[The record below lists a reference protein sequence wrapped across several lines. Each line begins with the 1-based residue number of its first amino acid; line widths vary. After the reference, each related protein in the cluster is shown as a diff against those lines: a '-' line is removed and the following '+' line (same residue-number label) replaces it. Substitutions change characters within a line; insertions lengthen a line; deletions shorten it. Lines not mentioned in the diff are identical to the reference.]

1 MIDFQEVERQLP
13 AYLNYDA
20 KKRLFSD
27 LTQFPDNIDE
37 RLYTT
42 YLKAALCLFQ
52 GDGLKD
58 MLFVDLPSLNKK
70 EVDAMILSNSC
81 DIDPKNERFF
91 PLNVVYA
98 PIVSLQRYV
107 DLLISQEVGK
117 AKVEDHVNS
126 IKRQEVSHI
135 FYLPKVDLLYE
146 SIVFLDKVNSC
157 NINYF
162 IEKKLTECRLF
173 TLSDYGFFLFIFK
186 LSVHFMRF
194 RERMQRKA
202 V

>member
-13 AYLNYDA
+13 AYLNYDG
-20 KKRLFSD
+20 KKKLFSD

-42 YLKAALCLFQ
+42 YLKAELCLFQ

-81 DIDPKNERFF
+81 DIDPKNEKFF

-107 DLLISQEVGK
+107 DLLISQEVDK
-117 AKVEDHVNS
+117 AKLEDHVNS

-135 FYLPKVDLLYE
+135 FYLPKVSSLKMFYPYHKVLLL
-146 SIVFLDKVNSC
+146 IFFQGIIHQCFLICNSSFC
-157 NINYF
+157 MSAL
-162 IEKKLTECRLF
+162 K
-173 TLSDYGFFLFIFK
+173 
-186 LSVHFMRF
+186 M
-194 RERMQRKA
+194 
-202 V
+202 